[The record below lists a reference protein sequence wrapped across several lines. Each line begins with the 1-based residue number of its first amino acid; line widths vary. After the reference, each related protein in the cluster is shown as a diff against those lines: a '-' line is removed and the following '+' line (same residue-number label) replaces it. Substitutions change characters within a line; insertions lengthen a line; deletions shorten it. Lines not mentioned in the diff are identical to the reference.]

1 MDAPGE
7 DSLLLLGVGLA
18 EVDLICLFAKRG
30 DGLVMSRVAVAPLLP
45 VARVSGLAGD
55 ELDRRCREVS
65 VALADAARRAPGGR
79 IPLRAAAV
87 PAVMSRAKS
96 SAVAGFADDIP
107 TDDAGVVIPD
117 IDTLDPSACNHA
129 SELAELRV

>member
-7 DSLLLLGVGLA
+7 DSLRLLGVGLA

-30 DGLVMSRVAVAPLLP
+30 DGLVISKIAVTPLLP

-79 IPLRAAAV
+79 IPLRAAAI

-96 SAVAGFADDIP
+96 SAVAGFADDVP

>member
-1 MDAPGE
+1 M
-7 DSLLLLGVGLA
+7 
-18 EVDLICLFAKRG
+18 CFFAKRA

-45 VARVSGLAGD
+45 VTRVSGLAGD

-79 IPLRAAAV
+79 IPLRAAAI